1 MGTEPITVVL
11 HQATIHLWGQLSHL
25 RIKYSRRQRSPVTG
39 ATLTMTAT
47 TRLFYLL
54 ICHVIVVIF
63 LESIIKITITQEVIR
78 CQKAVIVR

>member
-39 ATLTMTAT
+39 ATLTVTAT
-47 TRLFYLL
+47 TRLFYLFNSS
-54 ICHVIVVIF
+54 CNRYDF

-78 CQKAVIVR
+78 CQKAVMVR